1 MWRTCPA
8 CGSLVGD
15 VEVHIASHGKSLA
28 VDHGNRLR
36 FGHPRDWPKTP
47 GAPDP
52 PSDGDPPE
60 IEPPD
65 DQTGP
70 VRNDPQG
77 ET

>member
-8 CGSLVGD
+8 CGSLVAD
-15 VEVHIASHGKSLA
+15 AEVHLVWHGKSLLA
-28 VDHGNRLR
+28 DHVARLR
-36 FGHPRDWPKTP
+36 FGHPRDWPKVP

-70 VRNDPQG
+70 ARTDPQG

>member
-15 VEVHIASHGKSLA
+15 VEAHTVFHGKSLSTDQ
-28 VDHGNRLR
+28 VNQLR

-47 GAPDP
+47 GAPNP

-60 IEPPD
+60 IEPPGRPD
-65 DQTGP
+65 RPART
-70 VRNDPQG
+70 DPQG
-77 ET
+77 DA